1 MRVFKKSVFKYV
13 WSRQTKTKKN
23 MAKAVEKSLSK
34 YVWKR
39 KTKSERVDLIKY
51 RKKGPRLKFE
61 LLTCMKISWKIRLSG
76 YEHKMSKEYLEFGDD
91 DVEKW
96 KFHSSKNPMTTD
108 DVVIGKILIS
118 IKFAC
123 EKRALIVLS
132 NSKFK
137 NWLCLYVTDF
147 CRWLDL
153 RKNFDNAKSMFFFG
167 SKMKNY
173 CKKKN
178 YWENVS
184 NMMKKG
190 FW

>member
-1 MRVFKKSVFKYV
+1 
-13 WSRQTKTKKN
+13 

-132 NSKFK
+132 DSKFK

-147 CRWLDL
+147 CRD
-153 RKNFDNAKSMFFFG
+153 
-167 SKMKNY
+167 
-173 CKKKN
+173 
-178 YWENVS
+178 
-184 NMMKKG
+184 
-190 FW
+190 

>member
-1 MRVFKKSVFKYV
+1 
-13 WSRQTKTKKN
+13 
-23 MAKAVEKSLSK
+23 
-34 YVWKR
+34 
-39 KTKSERVDLIKY
+39 
-51 RKKGPRLKFE
+51 
-61 LLTCMKISWKIRLSG
+61 
-76 YEHKMSKEYLEFGDD
+76 MSKEYLEFGDA

-96 KFHSSKNPMTTD
+96 KFHSSKNPMTKD

-132 NSKFK
+132 DSKFK
-137 NWLCLYVTDF
+137 NWLCLYLTDF

-153 RKNFDNAKSMFFFG
+153 RKILIMQRACFFFG
-167 SKMKNY
+167 QRWRIIA
-173 CKKKN
+173 KN

-190 FW
+190 FGSEPVYKSKYLKTKKNLL